1 MQDHD
6 ILPLLPLKPAV
17 VLILVSLAEGEK
29 HGYAVM
35 KSIRERSEGRIKL
48 ETGPLY
54 RHLSRLI
61 EDGLVEETEREAEAD
76 DPRRRCYYRLS
87 RLGRRVLA
95 AEARAL
101 ADVVNQMRRLGVLRK
116 GN

>member
-1 MQDHD
+1 MLDD
-6 ILPLLPLKPAV
+6 EILSFLPIKPAV
-17 VLILVSLAEGEK
+17 LLILVSLAEGEK

-35 KSIRERSEGRIKL
+35 KSVRDRSEGRVKL

-101 ADVVNQMRRLGVLRK
+101 ADVVDVTKRLGVLRR